1 MSDFAAA
8 RFHMVECQIRPNKV
22 TDHRLVDALMDVP
35 REIFVPQALRGVAY
49 VDGDLAVGRGRYLME
64 PMIFARMLQEAG
76 VDEASRV
83 LDVGCATGYSTA
95 VLARMA
101 DSVVGLESDAGLAAA
116 AKDALAQAGANNATV
131 VNAPMAE
138 GYAAGAP
145 YDVIIFEGAVAEV
158 PQAICEQL
166 AEGGRIIAT
175 VLGDRGL
182 GEVRLYQRY
191 GRAVSSRILFEAQP
205 HLLPGFE
212 PKPRFEF

>member
-1 MSDFAAA
+1 MSDYAAA

-35 REIFVPQALRGVAY
+35 REVFVPQALRGVAY
-49 VDGDLAVGRGRYLME
+49 VDGDIAVGSGRFLME
-64 PMIFARMLQEAG
+64 PMVFARMLQEAG
-76 VDEASRV
+76 VNEAANV
-83 LDVGCATGYSTA
+83 LDIGCATGYSTA

-101 DSVVGLESDAGLAAA
+101 ASVVGVEADPKLAEA
-116 AKDALAQAGANNATV
+116 AKGALAQAGIANATV
-131 VNAPMAE
+131 VNAPLAE
-138 GYAAGAP
+138 GCAVKAP

-158 PQAICEQL
+158 PSAVCEQL
-166 AEGGRIIAT
+166 AEGGRMVAT

-191 GRAVSSRILFEAQP
+191 GRAVSSRVLFEAQP

-212 PKPRFEF
+212 PKPKFEF